1 MTRNL
6 QLAECSLICLRKVLR
21 SRMRARIGRFLVKR
35 NRKNR
40 ERIFRLQRNE
50 RNEKNYLAGL
60 EIGEVEMTLEQK
72 GLFK

>member
-1 MTRNL
+1 
-6 QLAECSLICLRKVLR
+6 
-21 SRMRARIGRFLVKR
+21 MRARIGRFLIKR

-60 EIGEVEMTLEQK
+60 EIKEVEMTLKQK